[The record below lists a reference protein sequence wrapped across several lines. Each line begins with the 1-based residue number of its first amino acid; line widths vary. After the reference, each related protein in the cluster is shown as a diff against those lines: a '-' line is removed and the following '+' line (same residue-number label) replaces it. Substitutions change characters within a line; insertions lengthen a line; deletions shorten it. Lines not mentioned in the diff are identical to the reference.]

1 MSGVRRVELEWPTDN
16 SVIVGG
22 ENYFT
27 MIRDGTV
34 HLITSR
40 CPHRGGPLR
49 LGKVHE
55 GRLRCPWH
63 GNSFRVDRL
72 CARGV
77 STVQRGDRVIAYVPV
92 EDQAAPVASHTLVF
106 AE

>member
-1 MSGVRRVELEWPTDN
+1 MSRLRRVELDWPGDN
-16 SVIVGG
+16 TVLAGD
-22 ENYFT
+22 EDYFT
-27 MIRDGTV
+27 LQRGETV
-34 HLITSR
+34 HVLASR

-49 LGKVHE
+49 LGVVSD

-63 GNSFRVDRL
+63 GNTFRVDRL

-77 STVQRGDRVIAYVPV
+77 PAIQRGDRVIAYVPV
-92 EDQAAPVASHTLVF
+92 EDQDTPVAANTLIF